1 MAREIHRSGTAVVSG
16 IAAYEGPAGHD
27 RSAGTLA
34 SVSSYLESVTGI
46 FRDFHDAGV
55 FPADDPPVLTIGGSD
70 IFELV
75 SGYIQHELAS
85 VDPYRLVI
93 RSGCYLVHITA
104 TTPRS
109 GPASSPAGRWAYT
122 PFEAALEVG
131 ATVVSR
137 PQTDLALLNV
147 GRRDI
152 GFDMGA
158 PSVIDPLPADGSGPL
173 PIVKLNDQHAFVHPD
188 ESTFLPVGTPVRVGI
203 SHPCTALD
211 KWRVLLAVDDD
222 YNVVDTATTIF

>member
-93 RSGCYLVHITA
+93 RSGCYLVHDHGHYGA
-104 TTPRS
+104 VGPRLKPRS
-109 GPASSPAGRWAYT
+109 RLAPPSYRDRRPTWRYSMSD
-122 PFEAALEVG
+122 AA
-131 ATVVSR
+131 T
-137 PQTDLALLNV
+137 
-147 GRRDI
+147 
-152 GFDMGA
+152 
-158 PSVIDPLPADGSGPL
+158 
-173 PIVKLNDQHAFVHPD
+173 
-188 ESTFLPVGTPVRVGI
+188 
-203 SHPCTALD
+203 
-211 KWRVLLAVDDD
+211 
-222 YNVVDTATTIF
+222 